1 MSERS
6 FDVAG
11 SGSGMSPRR
20 SCVVCRAAAA
30 KATLHR
36 IVRDPTGSV
45 GYDPTGK
52 APGRGAYLCGGPACL
67 QTAGRRR
74 SLQQAL
80 RVNDTA
86 AVAAAVES
94 LRTALTSGA
103 AHASGRRREPPEEVR
118 TG

>member
-11 SGSGMSPRR
+11 SGRGMPPRR
-20 SCVVCRAAAA
+20 SCVICRAAAA

-36 IVRDPTGSV
+36 IVRDPAGRV
-45 GYDPTGK
+45 GHDPTGK
-52 APGRGAYLCGGPACL
+52 APGRGAYLCGAPACL
-67 QTAGRRR
+67 ETAGRPRH
-74 SLQQAL
+74 LQRAL

-86 AVAAAVES
+86 AIIAAVEN

-103 AHASGRRREPPEEVR
+103 AHASGLAEDPPR
-118 TG
+118 K